1 MRFLLSRMVVIVDVV
16 VGIII
21 YNNDEVMGLVVSERP
36 VEDEFGKN
44 HPHPS
49 LRPTS
54 PPLFLGPARSCLY
67 CRVTG
72 NCSRLF

>member
-21 YNNDEVMGLVVSERP
+21 YNNDEVMGLVVSKRP

-54 PPLFLGPARSCLY
+54 F
-67 CRVTG
+67 
-72 NCSRLF
+72 